1 MRAPGARARRACI
14 CAFAQVRALHVCAG
28 AARSLVRSL
37 VRRHSRKACILTQCS
52 RAPAL
57 GVRFFSSHDERNICN
72 KIGFI
77 GAGNMAKVSLCAC
90 ASPPCAYAQV
100 HARTPGVRCVRGV
113 RVRVHVC
120 PTPGH
125 HPQRK
130 LHAIMAIDLE
140 LHPATLKCMCVL
152 HTRLNPKTKP

>member
-1 MRAPGARARRACI
+1 MYWVKNAKPLQTNELDIHWRWQHGQGI
-14 CAFAQVRALHVCAG
+14 
-28 AARSLVRSL
+28 LVRVCLS
-37 VRRHSRKACILTQCS
+37 T
-52 RAPAL
+52 
-57 GVRFFSSHDERNICN
+57 
-72 KIGFI
+72 
-77 GAGNMAKVSLCAC
+77 
-90 ASPPCAYAQV
+90 PPCAYAQV